1 MNTFKSKVICIAG
14 HRHLSEKDG
23 GVELQTHY
31 IGHILAEAGWHVHFL
46 SPSNMSNKGCEEIAQ
61 NTWLWRYPQKSF
73 SFQYKSKYFENI
85 IRQICPSVFYQRG
98 RSQLQEKGIILKYAL
113 KNDIPFV
120 FALSSDAD
128 LNLFFNT
135 NAILRNTN
143 SYWKKFLIA
152 PYLIFYD
159 LKYRNLLKKAPY
171 LVVQHENQLLLAK
184 STLNREA
191 IILRTLHPELKCD
204 AVKDQET
211 RVIWISNYRPWK
223 RSELFFDLAKALK
236 RLECRFEFVY
246 GKTSDEYL
254 KNIISDVNNCSGN
267 LDIFGELAS
276 REAEK
281 YIEQSSILVNTSL
294 PYEGFPNTFVQA
306 WLRETPTVSFEVDP
320 GNVISREKI
329 GYVSR
334 DFKQFVSDVEYLI
347 INNNI
352 RKEMG
357 KRARQYAEKVHG
369 LNSNREYYVRFF
381 NSIIQ

>member
-1 MNTFKSKVICIAG
+1 MNTPETKVICIAG

-31 IGHILAEAGWHVHFL
+31 IGRILADAGWCVHFL
-46 SPSNMSNKGCEEIAQ
+46 SPSNVSKKGCEEIAP

-98 RSQLQEKGIILKYAL
+98 RSQLQESDIIFKYAS
-113 KNDIPFV
+113 KHNKPFV

-128 LNLFFNT
+128 LNLFSNT
-135 NAILRNTN
+135 NAILENTN
-143 SYWKKFLIA
+143 SYWKKFLLA

-159 LKYRNLLKKAPY
+159 LKFRNLLKKATY
-171 LVVQHENQLLLAK
+171 LVVQHENQFLLAK
-184 STLNREA
+184 SRLYREL
-191 IILRTLHPELKCD
+191 ILLRTLHPELKSD
-204 AVKDQET
+204 AIKDPKI
-211 RVIWISNYRPWK
+211 RIIWISNYRPWK

-267 LDIFGELAS
+267 LDIVGELAS

-281 YIEQSSILVNTSL
+281 HIEQASILVNTSL

-320 GNVISREKI
+320 GNVISRKKI

-334 DFKQFVSDVEYLI
+334 DFKQFVSDVKYLI
-347 INNNI
+347 KNNNV

-357 KRARQYAEKVHG
+357 KRARQYAERVHG
-369 LNSNREYYVRFF
+369 LNSNRENYVRFF
-381 NSIIQ
+381 NSIT